1 MVRDP
6 GGRSELDP
14 SGVLFLLEA
23 MWLADI
29 VKLAMWSTRGTCEA
43 EIGILE
49 KAGQRPRGV
58 C

>member
-23 MWLADI
+23 MWLADMLE
-29 VKLAMWSTRGTCEA
+29 LATWSPG
-43 EIGILE
+43 GDF
-49 KAGQRPRGV
+49 
-58 C
+58 